1 MRWLLWPL
9 GLILVL
15 VVIGTVAVFSIPS
28 ERIAA
33 LATDRISQA
42 TGRQVRIDGGI
53 RPRLFPTLG
62 VQLSGLSVS
71 NPDWVEAGDM
81 LEAETVRVGVEWLP
95 LLQGEI
101 ALDSVVI
108 EAPRVALARD
118 AEGRVS
124 WEFGRADV
132 PSAGEASG
140 SETAPPAEGGGGGW
154 RLGLSEVRLTE
165 GAFVYRDA
173 ATGQAITLDPV
184 DITLLTDPESGAIAV
199 TAALSQAGETLE
211 IMLAL
216 ADLDALLGGSIS
228 GLELSASW
236 PGGQA
241 DFTGRA
247 DLAPA
252 FDGQLALDATSFDLP
267 LALAGVAAPELPAG
281 LGRDRVSLASQITLA
296 PEGSIHLRD
305 TDLGLDGTSIRAD
318 LDLLQGEA
326 RPFMRGNLALG
337 SVLMSSDE
345 EVAEGSRGGSGTGG
359 DANAG
364 WSTAPIDASGLF
376 ALDAELALTAEALG
390 AGAVQI
396 RDVVSTLRLE
406 NGRAVLDLSQARLF
420 DGALSGQFVANG
432 RGGFSTRAAAQIS
445 DVALGPA
452 LTALADF
459 DRLEGTGSA
468 SFSLLGVG
476 DSLDVLM
483 RSLEGEGR
491 FDLGAG
497 AIRGLDIAG
506 MIRNFDTSFQ
516 GEGARTVYDAVSG
529 SFTVTRGLLNN
540 PDLELSAPWGGIT
553 GRGDVD
559 LGGQRLD
566 YLIVPGVLRNA
577 EGGNALSVPVR
588 VEGPWSDL
596 SYRPDFEALAE
607 DQLAEEIDEIEDRLA
622 DELRDQVSDR
632 LGVEIDPEAS
642 RDEAVDQLEEE
653 LGDRLREELEEGIL
667 DLFR

>member
-9 GLILVL
+9 AVVLVL
-15 VVIGTVAVFSIPS
+15 VLIGGIAVFSIPS

-42 TGRQVRIDGGI
+42 TGRAVRVEGGI

-62 VQLSGLSVS
+62 VSLSGLSIG
-71 NPDWVEAGDM
+71 NPDWVEEGELLAADS
-81 LEAETVRVGVEWLP
+81 VRVGVEWLP
-95 LLQGEI
+95 LLRGQI
-101 ALDSVVI
+101 ALESVVI
-108 EAPRVALARD
+108 EAPRVVLVRAAD
-118 AEGRVS
+118 
-124 WEFGRADV
+124 GRASWDFGSGV
-132 PSAGEASG
+132 APEPGQAPTEPGASAEAN
-140 SETAPPAEGGGGGW
+140 GGVGL
-154 RLGLSEVRLTE
+154 RLGLSEVQITQ

-173 ATGQAITLDPV
+173 VAGQAITLDPV
-184 DITLLTDPESGAIAV
+184 DITLVAEPQTGGIAIA
-199 TAALSQAGETLE
+199 AALGQGGEALE
-211 IMLAL
+211 IALTL
-216 ADLDALLGGSIS
+216 ADLDAVLQGAIS
-228 GLELSASW
+228 AVEATVTW

-241 DFTGRA
+241 DFAGRA
-247 DLAPA
+247 DISPA
-252 FDGQLALDATSFDLP
+252 LDGQIALDARDFDLP
-267 LALAGVAAPELPAG
+267 LALAGLSPVQLPAG
-281 LGRDRVSLASQITLA
+281 LGRDRVSLATQITLA
-296 PEGSIHLRD
+296 PEGSLHLRD
-305 TDLGLDGTSIRAD
+305 TDLGLDGTAIRAD
-318 LDLLQGEA
+318 LDLLPGGE
-326 RPFMRGNLALG
+326 RPLLRGNLALG
-337 SVLMSSDE
+337 NLVMP
-345 EVAEGSRGGSGTGG
+345 EGDAPAPASGTGG
-359 DANAG
+359 GGAEAESG

-376 ALDAELALTAEALG
+376 ALDAELALTAQTLG
-390 AGAVQI
+390 AGAVQL

-432 RGGFSTRAAAQIS
+432 RGGFSTRAAAQVN

-468 SFSLLGVG
+468 DFALLGVG
-476 DSLDVLM
+476 DSLDALI
-483 RSLEGEGR
+483 RSLEGDGR
-491 FDLGAG
+491 IALGAG

-506 MIRNFDTSFQ
+506 MIRNFDASFQ
-516 GEGARTVYDAVSG
+516 GEGARTVYDAVTG
-529 SFTVTRGLLNN
+529 SFTVSRGVLSN

-553 GRGDVD
+553 GRGDAD
-559 LGGQRLD
+559 LGGQSLD

-588 VEGPWSDL
+588 VSGPWSDL

-607 DQLAEEIDEIEDRLA
+607 DQLAEEIDQIEDRLA
-622 DELRDQVSDR
+622 DELREQVSDR

-653 LGDRLREELEEGIL
+653 LGDRLREELEEGLL